1 MIRGEIWWADF
12 GLPFGSEAGFRRPVL
27 IVQDDAFNESR
38 IRTIVVLPL
47 TTNLRLLDAPGNVL
61 VNKKEAK
68 MSEDSVILVAQL
80 YALDRQKFIERI
92 SKVKRVTMEKVE
104 NGMMLV
110 LGINKTRN
118 CPLEAA
124 ASMPPQNGK
133 SRKTRITRRSCYA
146 ERESRI

>member
-12 GLPFGSEAGFRRPVL
+12 GIPFGSEAGFRRPVL

-47 TTNLRLLDAPGNVL
+47 TTNLRLSDAPGNVP
-61 VNKKEAK
+61 VNNEESKLG
-68 MSEDSVILVAQL
+68 EDSVILVAQF

-92 SKVKRVTMEKVE
+92 SKVKRKTMERVE

-110 LGINKTRN
+110 LGINR
-118 CPLEAA
+118 
-124 ASMPPQNGK
+124 
-133 SRKTRITRRSCYA
+133 
-146 ERESRI
+146 

>member
-12 GLPFGSEAGFRRPVL
+12 GIPFGSEAGFRRPVL

-61 VNKKEAK
+61 VNNKETK
-68 MSEDSVILVAQL
+68 LGKDSVIIAAQL

-92 SKVKRVTMEKVE
+92 SKVKRETMKRVE
-104 NGMMLV
+104 TGIMLV
-110 LGINKTRN
+110 LGINK
-118 CPLEAA
+118 
-124 ASMPPQNGK
+124 
-133 SRKTRITRRSCYA
+133 
-146 ERESRI
+146 